1 MTPGGSELD
10 VSILIVSY
18 NTREMTLATIASVF
32 EQAQAAAFE
41 VIVLDNASSDG
52 SAEAIRER
60 FPQVKLIASV
70 ENTGFGGG
78 NNLAGEGALGR
89 RILLLNPDT
98 VVLDHAI
105 DRLCAFADAHPDRGI
120 WGGRTVFADGSL
132 NPASCWGRATLW
144 SLFCMASGLRALK
157 DSPVFN
163 PEGYGG
169 WRRDSTREVD
179 IVAGCFLLID
189 TDLWRRLGGFDPAFF
204 MYAEEADLCLRAHRL
219 GARPTITP
227 EATIIH
233 HGHASEP
240 KWTDQ
245 RVKVFAGRITL
256 MKRHDGPVGAWL
268 GKRLYVAAVLA
279 RAFGLGLLGRLP
291 GAKRLRDSAASWRD
305 LWARRELWI
314 DGWNEAGVAWA
325 RTASRP
331 AAAKGA

>member
-1 MTPGGSELD
+1 MTSEGSDLD

-32 EQAQAAAFE
+32 EQAQTASFE
-41 VIVLDNASSDG
+41 VIVVDNASSDG

-60 FPQVKLIASV
+60 FPHVKLVAST
-70 ENTGFGGG
+70 ENLGFGGG
-78 NNLAGEGALGR
+78 NNLAGETARGR

-98 VVLDHAI
+98 VVLDHAV
-105 DRLCAFADAHPDRGI
+105 DRLCAFADAHPKRGV

-132 NPASCWGRATLW
+132 NPASCWGKATLW
-144 SLFCMASGLRALK
+144 SLFCMATGLRAFE

-189 TDLWRRLGGFDPAFF
+189 AALWRQLGGFDPAFF
-204 MYAEEADLCLRAHRL
+204 MYAEEADLCLRARQL

-227 EATIIH
+227 DATIIH

-240 KWTDQ
+240 KRTDQ

-256 MKRHDGPVGAWL
+256 MKRHDGPIGAWL
-268 GKRLYVAAVLA
+268 GTRLYLAAVLV
-279 RAFGLGLLGRLP
+279 RAFGLDLLGRLP
-291 GAKRLRDSAASWRD
+291 GGGRLRATADAWKD
-305 LWARRELWI
+305 MWARREFWV
-314 DGWNEAGVAWA
+314 DGWTEAGVAWA

-331 AAAKGA
+331 AGANGG

>member
-1 MTPGGSELD
+1 MNSKAPELD

-32 EQAQAAAFE
+32 EQAQGARFE
-41 VIVLDNASSDG
+41 VIVVDNASSDG
-52 SAEAIRER
+52 SAEAIASR
-60 FPQVKLIASV
+60 FPQVKLIASQ
-70 ENTGFGGG
+70 ENLGFGGG
-78 NNLAGEGALGR
+78 NNLAGEAARGR

-105 DRLCAFADAHPDRGI
+105 DRLCAFADAHPNHGV

-132 NPASCWGRATLW
+132 NPASCWGRPTLW
-144 SLFCMASGLRALK
+144 SLVCLASGLRALK
-157 DSPVFN
+157 DSPIFN

-189 TDLWRRLGGFDPAFF
+189 ADLWRRLGGFDLAFF
-204 MYAEEADLCLRAHRL
+204 MYAEEADLCLRAHKL
-219 GARPTITP
+219 GARPIIVP

-240 KWTDQ
+240 KQTDM
-245 RVKVFAGRITL
+245 RIKLFAGRITL
-256 MKRHDGPVGAWL
+256 IKRHDGPLGAWM
-268 GKRLYVAAVLA
+268 GTRLYVAAVLV
-279 RAFGLGLLGRLP
+279 RVLGLGLLGRLT
-291 GAKRLRDSAASWRD
+291 GAKRLREAANAWQD

-314 DGWNEAGVAWA
+314 HGWNDAGVAWA

-331 AAAKGA
+331 AAATGG

>member
-1 MTPGGSELD
+1 MTSGGPELD

-32 EQAQAAAFE
+32 EQARTANFE
-41 VIVLDNASSDG
+41 VIVVDNASSDG
-52 SAEAIRER
+52 SAEAIGER
-60 FPQVKLIASV
+60 FPEVKLVASA
-70 ENTGFGGG
+70 ENLGFGGG
-78 NNLAGEGALGR
+78 NNLAGESARGR

-98 VVLDHAI
+98 VVLNHAI
-105 DRLCAFADAHPDRGI
+105 DRICDFADGHPDLGV

-132 NPASCWGRATLW
+132 NPASCWGKPTLW
-144 SLFCMASGLRALK
+144 SLFCMASGLRSLE

-189 TDLWRRLGGFDPAFF
+189 ADLWRRLGGFDRAFF
-204 MYAEEADLCLRAHRL
+204 MYAEEADLCLRARRL

-240 KWTDQ
+240 RQTDQ
-245 RVKVFAGRITL
+245 RVKLFAGRITL
-256 MKRHDGPVGAWL
+256 TKRHDGLVGGWL
-268 GKRLYVAAVLA
+268 GTRLYIAAVMI
-279 RAFGLGLLGRLP
+279 RVFGLGLLGRLT
-291 GAKRLRDSAASWRD
+291 GAKRMRDSAAAWKD
-305 LWARRELWI
+305 VWERRALWI
-314 DGWNEAGVAWA
+314 DGWNEEGIAWA

-331 AAAKGA
+331 GAANGR

>member
-1 MTPGGSELD
+1 MTFVGPELD

-18 NTREMTLATIASVF
+18 NTCEMTLATIASVY
-32 EQAQAAAFE
+32 EQARTASFE
-41 VIVLDNASSDG
+41 VVVVDNDSSDG
-52 SAEAIRER
+52 SAQAIRDR
-60 FPQVKLIASV
+60 FPQVKLIAST
-70 ENTGFGGG
+70 ENLGFGGG
-78 NNLAGEGALGR
+78 NNLAGEEVKGR

-105 DRLCAFADAHPDRGI
+105 DRLCAFADAHPDRRL

-144 SLFCMASGLRALK
+144 SLFCMASGLRAFK

-189 TDLWRRLGGFDPAFF
+189 TDLWRRLKGFDPAFF

-219 GARPTITP
+219 GARPMITP

-240 KWTDQ
+240 KRTDQ
-245 RVKVFAGRITL
+245 RVKLFAGRITL
-256 MKRHDGPVGAWL
+256 MKRHDGAIGAWL
-268 GKRLYVAAVLA
+268 GKRLFVAAVLA
-279 RAFGLGLLGRLP
+279 RAFGVGLVGRLL
-291 GAKRLRDSAASWRD
+291 GAKRLRDYAAAWQD
-305 LWARRELWI
+305 LWARREFWI

-325 RTASRP
+325 RAAGR